1 LRASAQY
8 APSSH
13 FKDFITSRPALTTKR
28 WAQHPPLCTRHGH
41 RLGHFIKMRV
51 DSTRSK
57 GAYICCHTFKID
69 LATQT
74 IPTPS
79 YEALP
84 PSEKL
89 TPTSYEALPP
99 SEKLTPIAPPSLRA
113 PPSYRTSCSCLG
125 IGERA
130 LSKSGEQ
137 EPSRRFHE
145 GVLSLASAKR
155 TF

>member
-89 TPTSYEALPP
+89 TP
-99 SEKLTPIAPPSLRA
+99 IAPPSLRA